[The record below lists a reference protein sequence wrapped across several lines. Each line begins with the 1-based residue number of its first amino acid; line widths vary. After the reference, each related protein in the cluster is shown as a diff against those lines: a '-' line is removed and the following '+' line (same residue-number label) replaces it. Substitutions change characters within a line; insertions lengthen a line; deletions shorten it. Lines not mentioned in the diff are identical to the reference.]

1 MELYKT
7 NLGYRAKYESL
18 KMTNFK
24 KFLSLFVITGGA
36 IALIV
41 WVFVS
46 FAFRSPIF
54 AFLINWLLMS
64 WVAILGQ
71 FISFPFFAPTYY
83 EIKPFEQ
90 SGRVYE
96 RVGIAIFKKMV
107 RRGPFSIFSPTL
119 RFPEQK
125 TASALRNLENEMR
138 KAETSHMA
146 IFFMVLFLVIYPLF
160 NGWFD
165 AIAWLLLF
173 NILFNGYPVMLQRY
187 NRIKIQELINNGIDD
202 LQ

>member
-1 MELYKT
+1 
-7 NLGYRAKYESL
+7 
-18 KMTNFK
+18 MTNFK
-24 KFLSLFVITGGA
+24 KSLSLIAITGAA

-54 AFLINWLLMS
+54 AFLINWLVIS

-71 FISFPFFAPTYY
+71 FVTFPYFPSTYY

-96 RVGIAIFKKMV
+96 RLGISLFKKMV
-107 RRGPFSIFSPTL
+107 RRGPFSVFSPTL
-119 RFPEQK
+119 RFPAQK
-125 TASALRNLENEMR
+125 TAPALKNLENEMR

-146 IFFMVLFLVIYPLF
+146 IFFMVLLPGIYALF
-160 NGWFD
+160 KGWFD
-165 AIAWLLLF
+165 AAAWFLLF
-173 NILFNGYPVMLQRY
+173 NTLFNGYPVMLQRY
-187 NRIKIQELINNGIDD
+187 NRIKIKEIIRTVD
-202 LQ
+202 LRQKEA